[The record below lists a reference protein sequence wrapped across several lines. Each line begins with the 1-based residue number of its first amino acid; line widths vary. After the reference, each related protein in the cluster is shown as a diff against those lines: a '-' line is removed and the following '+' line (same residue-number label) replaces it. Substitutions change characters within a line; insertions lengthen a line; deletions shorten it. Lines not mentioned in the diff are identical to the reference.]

1 MKRKQKT
8 PMVPV
13 PCLYFQNPHFHFRLL
28 NTSKQ
33 PVTVDEGCDISGQ
46 PQLHIA
52 VLAFDPSEKERSF
65 HVLPPHSLSNSL
77 LLAFL
82 NFSRSLL

>member
-8 PMVPV
+8 PIVPV

-52 VLAFDPSEKERSF
+52 VLAFDPSEKKTYPFMSCHLTPF
-65 HVLPPHSLSNSL
+65 WIP
-77 LLAFL
+77 F
-82 NFSRSLL
+82 F